1 MQRSILSLFA
11 ILILSVSTLQADI
24 GPGPSP
30 EFSVPGHAPP
40 SELETPS
47 PGKTDS
53 TIPSD
58 IVPQPP
64 TPEATSPVPLV
75 VAGLAAT
82 AGVALLGL
90 WIANKKRSGNGQG
103 H

>member
-30 EFSVPGHAPP
+30 GPREPGHAPP

-47 PGKTDS
+47 PEKTDS
-53 TIPSD
+53 TIKSD

-64 TPEATSPVPLV
+64 TPEVTSPVPMV

-90 WIANKKRSGNGQG
+90 WIAKKGRSGDAQVQ
-103 H
+103 